1 MNTKRDDI
9 RRDDE
14 IADRFAEERSEDEGM
29 PEHPA
34 KARDP
39 VRWAAERGERVS
51 HRAIRRPP
59 AYTGMFAIAF
69 VSCVALAAFVSAL
82 HAFRW
87 VLRGGRAVGLPR

>member
-1 MNTKRDDI
+1 MNTKRDDV

-14 IADRFAEERSEDEGM
+14 IADRFAEERSEDDGM

-51 HRAIRRPP
+51 HRATRRPP
-59 AYTGMFAIAF
+59 AHTRMFGIAF
-69 VSCVALAAFVSAL
+69 VSCVALVALASAPR
-82 HAFRW
+82 AFRW
-87 VLRGGRAVGLPR
+87 VLRGGRAVGVPR